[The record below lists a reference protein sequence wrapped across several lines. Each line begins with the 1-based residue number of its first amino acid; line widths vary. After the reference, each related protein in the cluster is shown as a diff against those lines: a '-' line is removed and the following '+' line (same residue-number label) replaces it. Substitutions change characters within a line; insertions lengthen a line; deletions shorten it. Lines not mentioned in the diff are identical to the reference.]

1 VGLLDVLTR
10 VTVVVSL
17 LVGVGLVVVVGPSRL
32 RAGTRNVGSNARGV
46 VPAAT
51 VLAAVL
57 ATNRVVRDAG
67 IDLSWILGLNVTGH
81 IYGLEGRFVPA
92 LQSLAVP
99 PLTAY
104 FEVVYIHGYVFV
116 LVFPVVAF
124 LLHDDDQPLREH
136 LLAYALNYGIGV
148 TCYVAVV
155 AYGPRNFFSPETVE
169 SLLYTNWPASQ
180 LLTSQV
186 NTNTNVFPSLHASL
200 STTVALLAYRF
211 RRVYPRWMPI
221 AAVLAAS
228 VAVSTM
234 YLGIHWAID
243 VLGGIALAV
252 GSVTLAAR
260 ADRDTLRRFW
270 SDRVSAVG
278 RLHPW
283 RHDR

>member
-17 LVGVGLVVVVGPSRL
+17 LVGVGLVGVVGPSRL
-32 RAGTRNVGSNARGV
+32 RAGIRNVGSNARSV

-104 FEVVYIHGYVFV
+104 FEVVYIYGYVFV
-116 LVFPVVAF
+116 LVFPVITF
-124 LLHDDDQPLREH
+124 LLHDDDKPLREH

-148 TCYVAVV
+148 ICYVAVV

-186 NTNTNVFPSLHASL
+186 NTNTNVFPSLHTSL
-200 STTVALLAYRF
+200 STAVAVLAWETRDI
-211 RRVYPRWMPI
+211 YPRWP
-221 AAVLAAS
+221 VLA
-228 VAVSTM
+228 VPLAVGVGFATM
-234 YLGIHWAID
+234 YLGIHWATD
-243 VLGGIALAV
+243 VLGGICLGV
-252 GSVTLAAR
+252 GSVVIA
-260 ADRDTLRRFW
+260 
-270 SDRVSAVG
+270 G
-278 RLHPW
+278 RLV
-283 RHDR
+283 R